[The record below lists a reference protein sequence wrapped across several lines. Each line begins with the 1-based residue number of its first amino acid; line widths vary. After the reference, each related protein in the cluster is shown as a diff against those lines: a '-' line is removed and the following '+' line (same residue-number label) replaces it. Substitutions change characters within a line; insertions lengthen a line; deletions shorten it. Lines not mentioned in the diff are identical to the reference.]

1 MLYLIKAGIVIWEMA
16 GSEFSSF
23 FRKEKMKKE
32 GKDDGED
39 ENELPE
45 VDQNTKKSL
54 RQRK

>member
-1 MLYLIKAGIVIWEMA
+1 
-16 GSEFSSF
+16 
-23 FRKEKMKKE
+23 MKKE